1 MEKINQKINNFLNS
15 LDSQKLDNG
24 ILVACSSG
32 RDSMVLLDVL
42 VKVLPGMRIGVLYVN
57 HNLRGDDSIA
67 EENFVR
73 KIVIEKYKLPL
84 FSHNVDVK
92 EWQNCGSIENKA
104 REIRYN
110 FFRDILV
117 RERYG
122 FIATAHHMND
132 KIETFFLNLLRGGGL
147 QSLTS
152 IPSVNH
158 DIIRPLLCVT
168 RSQINDYVEENAVEY
183 VEDKTNSQ
191 PLYKR
196 NRIRNEVLPILKTLS
211 GNLEKSF
218 EAIFENLDNDV
229 QFLEDETDKRLQKVL
244 FHCNCNVWGID
255 KRKFSSEPMAIR
267 SRIIKKICYC
277 FNVQPG
283 RQLTSFIMNAKNI
296 DIKKHGMNIQSKGSY
311 LWFYSD
317 EIDYNVEFCEKI
329 GQYQQGDFAFSQNVG
344 QLKIRS
350 LKIADELE
358 MVNGRMKIADILKKR
373 GVPEYLVLHT
383 KVFVTENDVIAGYFC
398 VGFFGVSSQFY
409 VKQNENARIFNLS
422 QIN

>member
-1 MEKINQKINNFLNS
+1 MEKINQKINTFLNS
-15 LDSQKLDNG
+15 LDSQKLDTG
-24 ILVACSSG
+24 ILVACSGG

-255 KRKFSSEPMAIR
+255 KRKFSLEPMAIR

-398 VGFFGVSSQFY
+398 VGFFGVSTQFY

>member
-24 ILVACSSG
+24 ILVACSGG

-57 HNLRGDDSIA
+57 HNLRGNDSIA

-311 LWFYSD
+311 LWFYPD
-317 EIDYNVEFCEKI
+317 EIDYNVEFCEKT
-329 GQYQQGDFAFSQNVG
+329 GQYQQGDFAFSQDVG

-398 VGFFGVSSQFY
+398 VGFFGVSTQFY

>member
-1 MEKINQKINNFLNS
+1 MEKISQKINNFINS
-15 LDSQKLDNG
+15 LDSQKLNNG
-24 ILVACSSG
+24 ILVACSGG

-42 VKVLPGMRIGVLYVN
+42 VKTLPGMRIGVLYVN
-57 HNLRGDDSIA
+57 HNLRGDDSVA
-67 EENFVR
+67 EESFV
-73 KIVIEKYKLPL
+73 KKVITEKYKLPL
-84 FSHNVDVK
+84 FFH
-92 EWQNCGSIENKA
+92 SIENKA

-110 FFRDILV
+110 FFYDILE
-117 RERYG
+117 REKYG

-147 QSLTS
+147 QSLSS

-158 DIIRPLLCVT
+158 NIIRPLLCVT
-168 RSQINDYVEENAVEY
+168 RSQINDYVEKNAVEY

-229 QFLEDETDKRLQKVL
+229 QFLEEETERRLKDVL
-244 FHCNCNVWGID
+244 FHCTCNVWCLD
-255 KRKFSSEPMAIR
+255 KRKLSLQPMAIR

-277 FNVQPG
+277 FNIQPG
-283 RQLTSFIMNAKNI
+283 RQLTSFVMNAKNI

-311 LWFYSD
+311 LWFYPN
-317 EIDYNVEFCEKI
+317 EIDYNVEFCEET
-329 GQYQQGDFAFSQNVG
+329 GRYQQGDFAFSQNVG

-350 LKIADELE
+350 MKNADELE
-358 MVNGRMKIADILKKR
+358 TTNGRMKIADILKKR
-373 GVPEYLVLHT
+373 GVPEYLTLHT
-383 KVFVTENDVIAGYFC
+383 RVFVTENEVIAGYFC
-398 VGFFGVSSQFY
+398 FGFFGVSTQFY
-409 VKQNENARIFNLS
+409 AMQNENARIFNLS

>member
-24 ILVACSSG
+24 ILVACSGG

-57 HNLRGDDSIA
+57 HNLRGNDSIA

-110 FFRDILV
+110 FFRDVLV

-229 QFLEDETDKRLQKVL
+229 QFLEEETERRLKDVL
-244 FHCNCNVWGID
+244 FHCTCNVWCLD
-255 KRKFSSEPMAIR
+255 KRKLSLQPMAIR

-277 FNVQPG
+277 FNIQPG
-283 RQLTSFIMNAKNI
+283 RQLTSFVMNAKNI

-311 LWFYSD
+311 LWFYPD
-317 EIDYNVEFCEKI
+317 EIDYNVEFCEKT
-329 GQYQQGDFAFSQNVG
+329 GQYQQGDFAFSQDVG

-398 VGFFGVSSQFY
+398 VGFFGVSTQFY
-409 VKQNENARIFNLS
+409 AMQNENARIFNLS

>member
-24 ILVACSSG
+24 ILVACSGG

-57 HNLRGDDSIA
+57 HNLRGNDSIA

-110 FFRDILV
+110 FFRDVLV

-229 QFLEDETDKRLQKVL
+229 QFLEEETERRLKDVL
-244 FHCNCNVWGID
+244 FHCTCNVWCLD
-255 KRKFSSEPMAIR
+255 KRKLSLQPMAIR

-277 FNVQPG
+277 FNIQPG
-283 RQLTSFIMNAKNI
+283 RQLTSFVMNAKNI

-311 LWFYSD
+311 LWFYPD
-317 EIDYNVEFCEKI
+317 EIDYNVEFCEKT
-329 GQYQQGDFAFSQNVG
+329 GQYQQGDFAFSQDVG

-398 VGFFGVSSQFY
+398 VGFFGVSTQFY

>member
-1 MEKINQKINNFLNS
+1 MEKISQKINNFINS
-15 LDSQKLDNG
+15 LDSQKLNNG
-24 ILVACSSG
+24 ILVACSGG

-42 VKVLPGMRIGVLYVN
+42 VKTLPGMRIGVLYVN
-57 HNLRGDDSIA
+57 HNLRGDDSVA
-67 EENFVR
+67 EESFV
-73 KIVIEKYKLPL
+73 KKVITEKYKLPL
-84 FSHNVDVK
+84 FFHSVDVK

-104 REIRYN
+104 REIRYD
-110 FFRDILV
+110 FFCDILK
-117 RERYG
+117 RENYG

-147 QSLTS
+147 QSLSS

-158 DIIRPLLCVT
+158 NIIRPLLCVT
-168 RSQINDYVEENAVEY
+168 RSQINEYVEKNAVEY

-229 QFLEDETDKRLQKVL
+229 QFLEEETERRLKDVL
-244 FHCNCNVWGID
+244 FHCTCNVWCLD
-255 KRKFSSEPMAIR
+255 KRKLSLQSMAIR

-277 FNVQPG
+277 FNIQPG
-283 RQLTSFIMNAKNI
+283 RQLTSFVMNAKNI

-311 LWFYSD
+311 LWFYPN
-317 EIDYNVEFCEKI
+317 EIDYNVEFCEET
-329 GQYQQGDFAFSQNVG
+329 GRYQQGDFAFSQNVG

-350 LKIADELE
+350 LKNADELE
-358 MVNGRMKIADILKKR
+358 TANGRMKIADILKKR
-373 GVPEYLVLHT
+373 GVPEYLTLHT
-383 KVFVTENDVIAGYFC
+383 RVFVTENEVIAGYFC
-398 VGFFGVSSQFY
+398 FGFFGVSTQFY
-409 VKQNENARIFNLS
+409 ARQNENARIFNLS